1 MPPIRRESPG
11 LKGQTTMMT
20 ESNLAKKVLEHLRQV
35 PNATPAKLLAEFR
48 RRLLELGL
56 KAKGKAR

>member
-1 MPPIRRESPG
+1 M
-11 LKGQTTMMT
+11 MMT

-35 PNATPAKLLAEFR
+35 PNAAPAKLLAEFR